1 MAVGEVWHEFHV
13 YHEAVKVVC
22 SNMLGWNG
30 YRQDHASG
38 GDIVI
43 IQKVPSCQGGNHGAG
58 PRASTDA
65 SGKRLVLL

>member
-1 MAVGEVWHEFHV
+1 MAVGEVWHELHV

-22 SNMLGWNG
+22 SGMLGWNG

-43 IQKVPSCQGGNHGAG
+43 IQKSAVMS
-58 PRASTDA
+58 
-65 SGKRLVLL
+65 K